1 MTDVQ
6 TPLTPAREKSLNRLK
21 RVEGQVRGIARMIED
36 DRYCI
41 DVLTQLSA
49 VKSALAAVEG
59 EILKDHASHC
69 VAHAIES
76 GDAGDQKAKLDE
88 LIGLLAKHY
97 RL

>member
-1 MTDVQ
+1 MNPVRE
-6 TPLTPAREKSLNRLK
+6 LSERREKSLTRLK
-21 RVEGQVRGIARMIED
+21 RIEGQVRGIARMIDE

-59 EILKDHASHC
+59 EILKDHTEHC
-69 VAHAIES
+69 VTHAIAS
-76 GDAGDQKAKLDE
+76 GDPDAQREKMDE
-88 LIGLLAKHY
+88 LIGLLARHY